1 MPSKLDIKR
10 HSPSILYLYSFQHCL
25 GIEKRVNKYKNLLKI
40 TTELEDGDA
49 DSEDSGENQIT
60 LTTIEKRL
68 EKKLIAFDKS
78 VQEYEAILQQEKDA
92 RAKILNV
99 SMAAVLRF

>member
-1 MPSKLDIKR
+1 M
-10 HSPSILYLYSFQHCL
+10 SFQHCL

-49 DSEDSGENQIT
+49 DSEDSGENQLT

-78 VQEYEAILQQEKDA
+78 VQEYQSILQQEKEV

-99 SMAAVLRF
+99 SHVAVVVAHP